1 MGDDAAG
8 LTMPTR
14 EFFLPEAK
22 KKVARAIEEI
32 EKQTAAEIV
41 VAVRRRCGHYRH
53 TDFAVG
59 AVLAF
64 ATILFVLFAPQPF
77 AMEKT
82 PIDVVVAFAI
92 GALVSANVA
101 PLRRLLT
108 SRRLMSANVR
118 TAARAAF
125 YDMRI
130 ARTTGRTGILVV
142 VSIFERR
149 VEIVLDSGVKPE
161 ELGAEW
167 PGIVAAIEA
176 SARGVSLDRFLAAL
190 GAMTPPL
197 ARALPV
203 QPDDVDELPN
213 EPEVS

>member
-1 MGDDAAG
+1 
-8 LTMPTR
+8 MPTR
-14 EFFLPEAK
+14 EFSLPEAK
-22 KKVARAIEEI
+22 KKVARAVAAI
-32 EKQTAAEIV
+32 EKETAAEVV
-41 VAVRRRCGHYRH
+41 VAVRRRSGHYRH
-53 TDFAVG
+53 TDLAAG

-64 ATILFVLFAPQPF
+64 AAILFVLFAPQPF
-77 AMEKT
+77 ATEKI

-101 PLRRLLT
+101 PLRRLFT
-108 SRRLMSANVR
+108 SRRLMNANVR
-118 TAARAAF
+118 TAARGAF

-130 ARTTGRTGILVV
+130 ARTTGRTGILVFA
-142 VSIFERR
+142 SILERR
-149 VEIVLDSGVKPE
+149 VEVVLDSGVKPE
-161 ELGAEW
+161 ELGPEW

-176 SARGVSLDRFLAAL
+176 SLEGASLDRFLAAL
-190 GAMTPPL
+190 GRMTPPL